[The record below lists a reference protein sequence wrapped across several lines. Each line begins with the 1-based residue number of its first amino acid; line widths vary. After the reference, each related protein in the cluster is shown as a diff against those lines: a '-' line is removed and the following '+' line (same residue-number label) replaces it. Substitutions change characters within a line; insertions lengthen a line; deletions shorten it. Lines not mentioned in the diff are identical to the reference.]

1 MLGRTADS
9 LYWMA
14 RYMERAENV
23 SRILDVGLRMALIP
37 STAETREST
46 WVSTLEVI
54 GGSEDFAEKYE
65 VVNRDNVIKY
75 LALDPENPSS
85 IYSSLRAARE
95 NGRALRGTITT
106 EMWESLNASWL
117 EIRDTNNPGTAAR
130 GQRDL
135 FDWVKERVHLFRGV
149 TNSTMLQD
157 DSFEFTRLGWY
168 VERAGNTARLLDSK
182 YHILLPS
189 ADEVGGA
196 VDYYQWGALLR
207 SVSAFR
213 AYHKIYT
220 NVIRPRRV
228 AELLIMQRDLP
239 RSLHACLNQITSSLD
254 ELCGRRPFECRRLA
268 GELHARIAY
277 GSMDDII
284 SAGLHEFLTEFV
296 EDSTYLGGQIQRD
309 FLMLA

>member
-14 RYMERAENV
+14 RYMERAENM
-23 SRILDVGLRMALIP
+23 SRILDVGLRMSLINSSP
-37 STAETREST
+37 ETRNST

-54 GGSEDFAEKYE
+54 GGQEEFAERFD
-65 VVNRDNVIKY
+65 VINRDNVIQF
-75 LALDPENPSS
+75 LALDPKNPSS
-85 IYSSLRAARE
+85 IFSTLHAARE

-106 EMWESLNASWL
+106 EMWESLNATWL
-117 EIRDTNNPGTAAR
+117 EIRDAD
-130 GQRDL
+130 GQGVRSRDHRDL
-135 FDWVKERVHLFRGV
+135 FDWVKERAHLFRGV
-149 TNSTMLQD
+149 TNGTMLQD

-168 VERAGNTARLLDSK
+168 VERAGYTARLLDSK

-189 ADEVGGA
+189 AEEVGGA

-213 AYHKIYT
+213 AYHKIYS
-220 NVIRPRRV
+220 NVITPRRV
-228 AELLIMQRDLP
+228 AELLIMQADMP
-239 RSLHACLNQITSSLD
+239 RSLHSCLNQITASLD
-254 ELCGRRPFECRRLA
+254 QLCDRRPFECRRLA

-277 GSMDDII
+277 GSMKGIFDR
-284 SAGLHEFLTEFV
+284 GLHEFLTEFI
-296 EDSTYLGGQIQRD
+296 EDCSDLGDQIQRD

>member
-14 RYMERAENV
+14 RYIERAENI
-23 SRILDVGLRMALIP
+23 SRILDVGLRMALITRSP
-37 STAETREST
+37 ETRVST
-46 WVSTLEVI
+46 WISTLEIV
-54 GGSEDFAEKYE
+54 GGQEEFSDRYD
-65 VVNRDNVIKY
+65 VVSRDNVIKF

-85 IYSSLRAARE
+85 IYSALKAARE

-106 EMWESLNASWL
+106 EMWESLNATWL
-117 EIRDTNNPGTAAR
+117 EIRDSNEEVVAAL
-130 GQRDL
+130 GDRDL
-135 FDWVKERVHLFRGV
+135 FDWVKERAHLFRGV
-149 TNSTMLQD
+149 TNGTMLQD

-189 ADEVGGA
+189 AEEVGGA

-213 AYHKIYT
+213 AYHKIYS
-220 NVIRPRRV
+220 NVITPRRV
-228 AELLIMQRDLP
+228 AELLIMQADMP
-239 RSLHACLNQITSSLD
+239 RSLHSCLNQITSSLD
-254 ELCGRRPFECRRLA
+254 RLCDRRPFECRRLA

-277 GSMDDII
+277 GSMGAIFGK
-284 SAGLHEFLTEFV
+284 GLHEFLTEFI
-296 EDSTYLGGQIQRD
+296 EDSTELGGQIQRD